1 MNLSIRQVYSKG
13 DYMKKIEDVV
23 VKQTPQ
29 NLEAEEAVLGS
40 VLIGGDVEMQ
50 IAMGWIREDD
60 AFYSEKCRNIFRC
73 MKELYNNKIPIDV
86 ITLSNKVQEAFGM
99 QDSLYIMDLQDN
111 VVTKSKVEHYSK
123 IVWERYIQRETAN
136 SAQNLLNASYE
147 NYNEVGK
154 IIEKHSRLIDELRH
168 IQPTRA
174 RDIADIVDETN
185 QSLKE
190 DSNTI
195 QFGLGRLDNFAGG
208 MTRKEITVLGGRPG
222 HGKTTLMLNVVRGLI
237 EQGYNVMLFNREMSN
252 IETMKKLYVMESND
266 ISYSMIRSGIS
277 EDKQIALNSV
287 SEYVKEK
294 YEKLTAFDDIRSLDD
309 CIREINK
316 GKPDVVIDDYIQLID
331 VGQGYKDR
339 RFEIEKI
346 VQDYKWAVKQN
357 NCSAILVSQLNRD
370 IEKRF
375 DPRPRM
381 SDYAESGV
389 IEQTAESAM
398 FVFYG
403 YNFDS
408 EKYNRYKSE
417 VIVAKSRYGQI
428 GTYPMGFNG
437 NKCKFYNDYKEAEK
451 DTVA

>member
-1 MNLSIRQVYSKG
+1 
-13 DYMKKIEDVV
+13 MKKIEDVL
-23 VKQTPQ
+23 VKVMPQ
-29 NLEAEEAVLGS
+29 NVEAEEAVLGS

-60 AFYSEKCRNIFRC
+60 AFYSEKCRNIFKC

-123 IVWERYIQRETAN
+123 IVWERYIQRETAK
-136 SAQNLLNASYE
+136 SAQDLLNASYE
-147 NYNEVGK
+147 NYNEVGN

-174 RDIADIVDETN
+174 RDISDIVDETN
-185 QSLKE
+185 QSLQE

-237 EQGYNVMLFNREMSN
+237 EQGYSVMLFNREMSN

>member
-1 MNLSIRQVYSKG
+1 
-13 DYMKKIEDVV
+13 MKKIEDVL
-23 VKQTPQ
+23 VKQMPQ
-29 NLEAEEAVLGS
+29 NVEAEEAVLGS

-73 MKELYNNKIPIDV
+73 MKELYNNKVPIDV
-86 ITLSNKVQEAFGM
+86 ITLSNKVQETFGM

-123 IVWERYIQRETAN
+123 IVWERYIQRETAK
-136 SAQNLLNASYE
+136 SAQDLLNASYE
-147 NYNEVGK
+147 NYNEVGN

-174 RDIADIVDETN
+174 RDISDIVDETN
-185 QSLKE
+185 QSLQE

-237 EQGYNVMLFNREMSN
+237 EQGYSVMLFNREMSN

-277 EDKQIALNSV
+277 EDKKIALNSV

>member
-1 MNLSIRQVYSKG
+1 
-13 DYMKKIEDVV
+13 MKKIEDVV

-29 NLEAEEAVLGS
+29 NVEAEEAVLGS

-86 ITLSNKVQEAFGM
+86 ITLSNKVQETFGM

-123 IVWERYIQRETAN
+123 IVWERYIQRETAK

-174 RDIADIVDETN
+174 RDISDIVNETN
-185 QSLKE
+185 QSLQE

-277 EDKQIALNSV
+277 EDKKIALNSV

>member
-1 MNLSIRQVYSKG
+1 MNLSIRQVYFKG
-13 DYMKKIEDVV
+13 DYMKKIEDVL
-23 VKQTPQ
+23 VKVMPQ
-29 NLEAEEAVLGS
+29 NVEAEEAVLGS

-60 AFYSEKCRNIFRC
+60 AFYSEKCRNIFIC

-86 ITLSNKVQEAFGM
+86 ITLSNKVQETFGM
-99 QDSLYIMDLQDN
+99 QDSLYIMDLQEN

-123 IVWERYIQRETAN
+123 IVWERYIQRETAK
-136 SAQNLLNASYE
+136 SAQDLLNASYE
-147 NYNEVGK
+147 NYNEVGN

-174 RDIADIVDETN
+174 RDISDIVDETN
-185 QSLKE
+185 QSLQE

-237 EQGYNVMLFNREMSN
+237 EQGYSVMLFNREMSN

-277 EDKQIALNSV
+277 EDKKIALNSV

>member
-1 MNLSIRQVYSKG
+1 
-13 DYMKKIEDVV
+13 
-23 VKQTPQ
+23 
-29 NLEAEEAVLGS
+29 
-40 VLIGGDVEMQ
+40 
-50 IAMGWIREDD
+50 
-60 AFYSEKCRNIFRC
+60 

-86 ITLSNKVQEAFGM
+86 ITLSNKVQETFGM
-99 QDSLYIMDLQDN
+99 QDSLYIMDLQEN

-123 IVWERYIQRETAN
+123 IVWERYIQRETAK
-136 SAQNLLNASYE
+136 SAQDLLNASYE
-147 NYNEVGK
+147 NYNEVGN

-174 RDIADIVDETN
+174 RDISDIVDETN
-185 QSLKE
+185 QSLQE

-237 EQGYNVMLFNREMSN
+237 EQGYSVMLFNREMSN

-277 EDKQIALNSV
+277 EDKKIALNSV